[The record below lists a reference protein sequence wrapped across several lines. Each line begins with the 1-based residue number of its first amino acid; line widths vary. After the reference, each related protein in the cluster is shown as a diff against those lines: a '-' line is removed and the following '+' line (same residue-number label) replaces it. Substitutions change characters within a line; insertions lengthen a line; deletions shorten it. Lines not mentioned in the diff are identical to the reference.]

1 MSTIQRQLPFS
12 IEGRVTTLNKGV
24 TKLGTIPPATVILNP
39 ATKTRLLAINTGY
52 AAGDVALA
60 AAIAASTAGT
70 AVKNAAQKMARTWAS
85 HYYQAL
91 NNGIEREEIPA
102 SHRAFYGLDVNS
114 NAVPDMS
121 TEDKLLFWG
130 NKVAVG
136 EAARI
141 AAGGPPITF
150 PAAATV
156 TAKVADYNTKLTAQ
170 TVLADAT
177 DAAQEALEALNPEA
191 DAVIKKYLDEVEV
204 YHSEETPE
212 SRRANSVEWGAKYIT
227 LGEPTA
233 ITFKAVDSV
242 SGAAIQ
248 DVEFKF
254 MATGK
259 VHKADDMD
267 SITAETRLVGDTPV
281 EATHPDYV
289 KGSQTITIVEGVA
302 MSVTFTL
309 VHV

>member
-1 MSTIQRQLPFS
+1 MTTIQRQLPFS
-12 IEGRVTTLNKGV
+12 KEGRVITLNKGV
-24 TKLGTIPPATVILNP
+24 TKLATIPPLTVILNP
-39 ATKTRLLAINTGY
+39 ATKTRLLAINILYGN
-52 AAGDVALA
+52 GDIALSV
-60 AAIAASTAGT
+60 AIAASTAGT
-70 AVKNAAQKMARTWAS
+70 AVKNAVQKLARMWVS

-114 NAVPDMS
+114 NAVPDMNS
-121 TEDKLLFWG
+121 EDKLLFWG

-150 PAAATV
+150 PDAAVV
-156 TAKVADYNTKLTAQ
+156 TLKVTDYNARLTAQ
-170 TVLADAT
+170 TILTDAT
-177 DAAQEALEALNPEA
+177 DAAQEALDLLNPEA
-191 DAVIKKYLDEVEV
+191 DAVIKKYLDEVDV
-204 YHSEETPE
+204 YYSEENPE
-212 SRRANSVEWGAKYIT
+212 SRRGNTVEWGAKYLT

-242 SGAAIQ
+242 SGAPIQ
-248 DVEFKF
+248 DTEFKF
-254 MATGK
+254 VATGK
-259 VHKADDMD
+259 IHKADDVD

-281 EATHPDYV
+281 SASHPDYTPAQ
-289 KGSQTITIVEGVA
+289 QTITVVEGVA
-302 MSVTFTL
+302 MDVTFTL